1 MRTVVGTAAAECV
14 RVHTVTAVNSWA
26 CWLAGLQF
34 AGRLTLHRSRPGRA
48 SAPGG
53 GEGVL
58 YMANARRTRRPKPVI
73 SGSGCEPVASPPL
86 FSPNLHLVH
95 FCLDGVQVYNVD
107 ALKAATKYFPTARRP
122 FAARAEQVLPTTT
135 SLAAPHLGVFRVI
148 WSTRAQG
155 GRKREPKVLKIGR

>member
-73 SGSGCEPVASPPL
+73 SGSGCEPVASPPPPS
-86 FSPNLHLVH
+86 SPLI
-95 FCLDGVQVYNVD
+95 C
-107 ALKAATKYFPTARRP
+107 
-122 FAARAEQVLPTTT
+122 
-135 SLAAPHLGVFRVI
+135 I
-148 WSTRAQG
+148 WSTFALAEYRCITWMRSRQQPSTFPLHVGLLQHVPNRCYPPPQAWRHHTSVFSG
-155 GRKREPKVLKIGR
+155 SSGPPGRKAAESGNPKF